1 LAEKKKRWR
10 MISLSALLSWVMKL
24 IMLGMI
30 PVEISHGEYLFCIA
44 IIIAVVV
51 SLVPSIVQRNYRITL
66 PFELDLLITLSI
78 FLHTFLGEGLE
89 FYSRYWLWD
98 NLLHLFGSGVSA
110 ILAFVI
116 VYSMHYTRKV
126 RLTLPLIWFFTA
138 TFAMALGGMWE
149 IMEFG
154 VDTIFDKNAQKG
166 LDDTMVDMIYDLLG
180 GIAAAGLGVVY
191 VKYSNP
197 ERRKRLAKPL
207 GEVFGMAEKVDRLKK
222 RLAEKDGAPRRR
234 SDD

>member
-1 LAEKKKRWR
+1 

-24 IMLGMI
+24 VMLGMI
-30 PVEISHGEYLFCIA
+30 PVEISRGEYLFCIA
-44 IIIAVVV
+44 IIIAVVL
-51 SLVPSIVQRNYRITL
+51 SLVPSIVQRNYSITL

-89 FYSRYWLWD
+89 FYSKYWPWD
-98 NLLHLFGSGVSA
+98 NILHMFGSGVSA

-149 IMEFG
+149 IVEFG
-154 VDTIFDKNAQKG
+154 VDNIFDKNAQKG

-180 GIAAAGLGVVY
+180 GITAAGLGVVY